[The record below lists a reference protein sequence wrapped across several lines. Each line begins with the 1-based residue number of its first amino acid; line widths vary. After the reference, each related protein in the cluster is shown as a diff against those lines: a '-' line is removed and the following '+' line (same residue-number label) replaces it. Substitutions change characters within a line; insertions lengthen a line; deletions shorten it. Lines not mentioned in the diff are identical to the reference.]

1 MEINKFKKI
10 GKNKYKVFLDDSQL
24 LLYEDIIL
32 KYNLLINKDI
42 SIELIDKIIDEN
54 RYYESYYIALNY
66 IDIKMRSKKEIK
78 DYLNKKDFDK
88 KYIDF
93 AINKLDGLGLL
104 NSNKYIEAF
113 INDKIN
119 LSNDGPYKIK
129 RNLLEFDFN
138 EDDVD
143 KYLNNIDKNVWNEK
157 IVKIINKKT
166 SIMKNKS
173 YYMIINKIKNDLYNL
188 GYDKDIIDNN
198 LSNIKY
204 DNSNIIK
211 EFNKISNKYTDKKKI
226 INYLLRKG
234 YSYEE
239 INNCFINE

>member
-1 MEINKFKKI
+1 
-10 GKNKYKVFLDDSQL
+10 
-24 LLYEDIIL
+24 
-32 KYNLLINKDI
+32 
-42 SIELIDKIIDEN
+42 
-54 RYYESYYIALNY
+54 
-66 IDIKMRSKKEIK
+66 MRNKKEIK

-157 IVKIINKKT
+157 IVNIILDMIKILLIIIYLILN
-166 SIMKNKS
+166 
-173 YYMIINKIKNDLYNL
+173 MIILI
-188 GYDKDIIDNN
+188 
-198 LSNIKY
+198 
-204 DNSNIIK
+204 
-211 EFNKISNKYTDKKKI
+211 
-226 INYLLRKG
+226 
-234 YSYEE
+234 
-239 INNCFINE
+239 